1 MEDHFAYLWHRQGHL
16 FSQPFYYIEYAI
28 AQIGALQAWLAE
40 SRDHAGTVRK
50 YQEALAL
57 GGSRSLP
64 ALFETAGLRFA
75 MGSDIL
81 NEIIPA
87 VMKRIGELDAGG
99 EPEKKTGWNIASLSS
114 PHPDLG
120 S

>member
-1 MEDHFAYLWHRQGHL
+1 MCIRDSHFAYLWHRQGHL

-40 SRDHAGTVRK
+40 SRDHEGTVRK

-57 GGSRSLP
+57 GGSKSLP
-64 ALFETAGLRFA
+64 ELFETAGLRFA

-81 NEIIPA
+81 NAIIPA
-87 VMKRIGELDAGG
+87 GMERSQALDVSGPSGDSDSQA
-99 EPEKKTGWNIASLSS
+99 
-114 PHPDLG
+114 
-120 S
+120 